1 MAKTIS
7 NKKRNEAR
15 RRRNNLTVILII
27 AAFAIVVVGMIIIS
41 QSNGQVDVTLPN
53 LPAKPQP
60 SGMNLG
66 DPNAPVKVVEFADFQ
81 CVVCHEY
88 WLKMESSILDTYV
101 ATGKV
106 YYTFANFAFF
116 GKESSDAAAAA
127 YCANDQGKFWEYH
140 DVIFANYKG
149 ENVGGF
155 VPKNLKAFAESLG
168 LDMTAFNSCF
178 DSGKYAQKVIDDAAY
193 ARSQNVTGTPSFLVN
208 GKLVYAN
215 DLAATI
221 EAALAGK

>member
-1 MAKTIS
+1 MAKTETP
-7 NKKRNEAR
+7 KKRKRKNS
-15 RRRNNLTVILII
+15 NNLAVILII
-27 AAFAIVVVGMIIIS
+27 AAFAVVVVVLIIVS
-41 QSNGQVDVTLPN
+41 QQSNKVEVVLPN

-66 DPNAPVKVVEFADFQ
+66 DPNAPVKVIEFADFQ
-81 CVVCHEY
+81 CTVCHQY
-88 WLKMESSILDTYV
+88 WLQMESSILDTYV

-155 VPKNLKAFAESLG
+155 VPANLKAFAEKLG
-168 LDMTAFNSCF
+168 LDMTKFNACF
-178 DSGKYAQKVIDDAAY
+178 DSGQYAQKVIDDATY
-193 ARSQNVTGTPSFLVN
+193 ARSNNVTGTPSFLVN
-208 GKLVYAN
+208 GKLVYAS
-215 DLAATI
+215 DLTATI
-221 EAALAGK
+221 DAALAGK